1 MTTPPTPDD
10 AGALL
15 QAIQE
20 QIAAVLQGMREDLAA
35 LAGRLTT
42 VEQRLA
48 VPDAERVPG
57 MPVVWGRL
65 EATEY
70 DELWPRFVD
79 WVTWLA
85 DTYELT
91 PDQLPRCWHHHGGVV
106 AELTGLW
113 TGYEA
118 AHHPARGGTGS
129 SPYQWGDALG
139 RALDRIRRTWLGD
152 CTTGVHTT
160 KTRPSWANDTAYQ
173 DELQQVQQPSSSP

>member
-1 MTTPPTPDD
+1 MTTPPNPDD

-20 QIAAVLQGMREDLAA
+20 QIAAVLQGMREDLTA

-42 VEQRLA
+42 LEQRLA

-57 MPVVWGRL
+57 TPVVWGRL
-65 EATEY
+65 EAAEY
-70 DELWPRFVD
+70 DELWPQFID

-106 AELTGLW
+106 AELTDLW
-113 TGYEA
+113 TGHQEPVYHLIADPAPVVVKVREGTPLTVA
-118 AHHPARGGTGS
+118 AQVPGTVPPAARPPAATPNTAHP
-129 SPYQWGDALG
+129 
-139 RALDRIRRTWLGD
+139 RT
-152 CTTGVHTT
+152 VPPAPPAP
-160 KTRPSWANDTAYQ
+160 RPEVA
-173 DELQQVQQPSSSP
+173 QPQ